1 MKKSVMMRVVFAAMV
16 VTLLLS
22 VPTIKHALWT
32 AIHSRQ
38 PPPPPQLKKWLV
50 ADGNPQP
57 PRPPLSAMT
66 V

>member
-32 AIHSRQ
+32 AIHSR
-38 PPPPPQLKKWLV
+38 L
-50 ADGNPQP
+50 
-57 PRPPLSAMT
+57 RHR
-66 V
+66 